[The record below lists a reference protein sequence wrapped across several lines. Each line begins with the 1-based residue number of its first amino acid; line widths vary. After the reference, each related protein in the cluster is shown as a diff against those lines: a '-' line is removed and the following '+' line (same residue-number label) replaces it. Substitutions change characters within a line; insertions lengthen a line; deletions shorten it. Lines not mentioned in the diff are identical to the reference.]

1 MRDISTDDLVSTL
14 MIKCEQA
21 ERADILYKIHPT
33 AANAKAK
40 NARTRDRQN
49 ALRALNTHLRD
60 CLRLIN
66 ATRQIKMPRSFIALS
81 RRLPRRTVLALRKAG
96 IKHPE
101 TAPVEDLLRIPGIGV
116 QGLASIA
123 MRAYA
128 NPVHPIQWPELEGD
142 D

>member
-14 MIKCEQA
+14 MLKCEQA

-40 NARTRDRQN
+40 NARVRDRQN
-49 ALRALNTHLRD
+49 ALRALNTHLRE
-60 CLRLIN
+60 CLRMVR
-66 ATRQIKMPRSFIALS
+66 ATHHIKMPRSFIALS
-81 RRLPRRTVLALRKAG
+81 RRIPNRTIHALRKAG
-96 IKHPE
+96 ITQPE
-101 TAPVEDLLRIPGIGV
+101 KMTLEDLLRVPSVGV
-116 QGLASIA
+116 QGVACIA

-128 NPVHPIQWPELEGD
+128 NPTHPVQWPELERD